1 MKTSILAAVAAV
13 SCALSVAFT
22 AAAAAPGEKGN
33 PGGLAA
39 SAFKADFPGVTR
51 VSWTLDPGPGSV
63 YRRFHRCR
71 RQSAGYLYERGGSWS

>member
-13 SCALSVAFT
+13 SCALSVAVT

-39 SAFKADFPGVTR
+39 SASKADFPGVTR
-51 VSWTLDPGPGSV
+51 VSWTLDRGAYTTAFTVAAARVLATYTSG
-63 YRRFHRCR
+63 
-71 RQSAGYLYERGGSWS
+71 GGSWS